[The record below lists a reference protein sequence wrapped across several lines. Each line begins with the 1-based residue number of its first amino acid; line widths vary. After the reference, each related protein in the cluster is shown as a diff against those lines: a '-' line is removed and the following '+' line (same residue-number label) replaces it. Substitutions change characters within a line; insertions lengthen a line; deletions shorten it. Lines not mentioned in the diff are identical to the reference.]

1 MKLMALIKYTEVKID
16 EQVNYFQNNDG
27 GEYFSKQFAKY
38 LKSKDIHH
46 KFTNP
51 NIPQENNIAK
61 YINHILFSTI

>member
-51 NIPQENNIAK
+51 NIP
-61 YINHILFSTI
+61 